1 MKRLIPIL
9 ALLTLSAVS
18 ATAVAKI
25 TEADLLGKAAQ
36 PSAAERTI
44 VIDAKTRWITVE
56 HDEVVRFV
64 SNGQE
69 FAWAF
74 SGMSSSF
81 NLSKVAP
88 ADALDRDLKVYVWP
102 NARDLADQG

>member
-1 MKRLIPIL
+1 MKRFIPTL
-9 ALLTLSAVS
+9 AIFAFS
-18 ATAVAKI
+18 ATSLIATAKVS
-25 TEADLLGKAAQ
+25 DGDMLGSAAQ
-36 PSAAERTI
+36 PSAAQRI
-44 VIDAKTRWITVE
+44 IAIDDKTRWITVE

-74 SGMSSSF
+74 NGMASSF

-88 ADALDRDLKVYVWP
+88 AGVLDRALTVYVWP
-102 NARDLADQG
+102 NARDLSDK